1 MLSTWSAHADNGRLY
16 TADQLSSSMIDYVL
30 QDDYG
35 YIWVGTEYGLNKFDG
50 YRFTHFFNNKSDTT
64 SLQDNDVSRLFVD
77 SKHQLWIGTSKGLSR
92 FDYQRNCFVRY
103 SFPDGLQPRVECL
116 MEDSEGNLLI
126 GSAGW
131 GLFAIRA
138 GQDKITHEELFPRRT
153 DSDFFLVVFE
163 DDQHHL
169 WRAYKSSMIS
179 RVKVSTLHSTSNKD
193 YQSPYGPAVSFLR
206 TDKKGFLIVCLYGI
220 LRYDYATGELTD
232 AGYDMKALD
241 AKVSIR
247 GALMDR
253 AGNLYLGTSGR
264 GLLYIPK
271 GSRTLQQVSGGN
283 ARYDL
288 STANVNHLFED
299 KDHNLWVSCYKKG
312 LFKHTQGKEIF
323 NTWKFETQNYV
334 LGSSVSSV
342 AEGDHGSMWCTVQKS
357 GIYHFDSKGKISP
370 AKASPAGANCIYRDK
385 QGRYWVG
392 SENTLYSYDPLTG
405 ASKAHLK
412 VDGWGINCMT
422 DDGEGN
428 LYICNY
434 GKGLCVYNIH
444 SGKSYQL
451 SMSQVDPKKGGLCN
465 DWIKALCVDSR
476 GLLWIA
482 SASGVC
488 VMNPADRDFK
498 IFGWDIQLN
507 DIPCLSLFEQRNG
520 TMLIGTNCGL
530 YYYDREQKKVL
541 LFPQSKEIE
550 NQSVYTITQSANG
563 DLWMS
568 SANGIWQYDHQAKRF
583 INHVKGHG
591 LENREYVVGAVIHSA
606 DDRITYGSPVGLIS
620 FYPKAVRGKMT
631 HLGDQ
636 VYLTNFLI
644 DGQPISCLTDH
655 FKIPYNQNSFT
666 MEFSML
672 NFQDVDD
679 ITFEYR
685 MNKGSWTAM
694 DEGTNSVSFNR
705 MKPGKYV
712 FEVCASSKG
721 VYSKNIRT
729 VTVIVK
735 SPWYS
740 STLAYLI
747 YTLLALGAIG
757 LIAYYYD
764 RKRKADFDEQKMQLL
779 INATHDI
786 RSPLTLILGP
796 LNKLKTKI
804 TDKENQQDI
813 ETIDRNAQR
822 LLLLVNQILDE
833 RKIDKNQMHLH
844 CKETDLVAFVNGIY
858 SLYQYN
864 AHQRNITF
872 RCTDTNRE
880 DPIMVWIDRIQFD
893 KVISNLLSNAFK
905 YTFDGGE
912 INIRITH
919 DEREAAIY
927 VVDSGI
933 GFKDEKTA
941 RLFDRFY
948 QGRNASVLQ
957 IDGTGIGLNLSR
969 AIVQMH
975 GGQIKAYN
983 RVDGQSGA
991 CLEVRLPLG
1000 KDHLKPEEIEDGLPE
1015 KNSLLEIGKKQTSKK
1030 YRLLVVDDDQE
1041 VAQYIK
1047 NELGYWYK
1055 IDIATNG
1062 REAMKQLLMSS
1073 ADNSS
1078 ATREPGRSYDLVISD
1093 VMMPE
1098 MDGITMLKQLKSNP
1112 LISDIPVILLTS
1124 KAEVSDKLEG
1134 LKKGADAFLAK
1145 PFNMEELHVL
1155 VDNLIDNVRRLRGK
1169 FTGAQR
1175 QEERMENVEV
1185 KGNDDALMDR
1195 IMRHINENLSNPD
1208 FNVERLTEEVGISR
1222 AQLHRKM
1229 KEITGISAGE
1239 FIRNLRLEQ
1248 AARLIIE
1255 GKINVTQVAFSVGF
1269 TNQTHFSTAFK
1280 KHYGMTPTEYAERAR
1295 QA

>member
-179 RVKVSTLHSTSNKD
+179 RVKVSTLRSTSNKD

-385 QGRYWVG
+385 QGHYWVG

-434 GKGLCVYNIH
+434 GKGLCVYNTH

-507 DIPCLSLFEQRNG
+507 NIPCLSLFEQRNG

-550 NQSVYTITQSANG
+550 NQSIYTITQSANG

-644 DGQPISCLTDH
+644 DGQPISCLTDQ

-712 FEVCASSKG
+712 FEVRASSKG

-919 DEREAAIY
+919 DEREAVIY

-1248 AARLIIE
+1248 AARLISE

-1269 TNQTHFSTAFK
+1269 TNQTHFLTAFK
-1280 KHYGMTPTEYAERAR
+1280 KHYGMTPTEYAERFR
-1295 QA
+1295 QT

>member
-64 SLQDNDVSRLFVD
+64 SLQDNDISRLFVD

-507 DIPCLSLFEQRNG
+507 NIPCLSLFEQCNG

-550 NQSVYTITQSANG
+550 NQSIYTITQSANG

-712 FEVCASSKG
+712 FEVRASSKG

-757 LIAYYYD
+757 LITYYYD

-919 DEREAAIY
+919 DEREAVIY

-1248 AARLIIE
+1248 AARLISE

-1280 KHYGMTPTEYAERAR
+1280 KHYGMTPTEYAERFR
-1295 QA
+1295 QT

>member
-64 SLQDNDVSRLFVD
+64 SLQDNDISRLFVD

-412 VDGWGINCMT
+412 ADGWGINCMT

-507 DIPCLSLFEQRNG
+507 NIPCLSLFEQRNG

-550 NQSVYTITQSANG
+550 NQSIYTITQSANG

-644 DGQPISCLTDH
+644 DGQPISCLTDQ

-712 FEVCASSKG
+712 FEVRASSKG

-757 LIAYYYD
+757 LITYYYD

-919 DEREAAIY
+919 DEREAVIY

-1124 KAEVSDKLEG
+1124 KAEVSDKLDG

-1248 AARLIIE
+1248 AARLISE

-1280 KHYGMTPTEYAERAR
+1280 KHYGMTPTEYAERFR
-1295 QA
+1295 QT